1 MTQHSLY
8 PRMAAALLA
17 LLGLLDA
24 VYLALERLT
33 GGTLACPI
41 GGGCKTVQSSA
52 YATLL
57 GVPIV
62 FIGVAGYAALL
73 GLALRSLHAEHV
85 AGLPIAPLLL
95 GLASAG
101 VLFSAY
107 LVYLQVAVIGAIC
120 FWCMISALLELGIW
134 AAALVNW
141 RQRRAGPAPTTA
153 RPARGARAP
162 R

>member
-8 PRMAAALLA
+8 PRMVAALLA

-24 VYLALERLT
+24 AYLALERLT
-33 GGTLACPI
+33 GGALACPI
-41 GGGCKTVQSSA
+41 GGGCATVQDSA

-57 GVPIV
+57 GIPVA

-73 GLALRSLHAEHV
+73 GVALRSLHAERL
-85 AGLPIAPLLL
+85 AGVPIALLLL

-120 FWCMISALLELGIW
+120 FWCMVSALLELGIW
-134 AAALVNW
+134 AAALYDW
-141 RQRRAGPAPTTA
+141 RQRRAGPAPTPA
-153 RPARGARAP
+153 RPACGARAP